1 MEASYHPSVSLAG
14 RLEGDYLAATQEPP
28 THPPTSGRHRRSAVA
43 LKKALSVTPTTPSPS
58 VFRHPSTRVYAA
70 LGAPTSGDGVCA
82 SLAYPA
88 SDPAVVLANL
98 VHGDGILSG

>member
-28 THPPTSGRHRRSAVA
+28 THPPPVA
-43 LKKALSVTPTTPSPS
+43 AGGQQQRWKKALSVTPTTPSPS